1 MVGASKPGANVEI
14 DINDFMQNCKRMRG
28 IVEGD
33 AVAEQFIPRLIDL
46 HLQGR
51 FPFDKLVKMYPFD
64 KINEAAEDSE
74 KGITLKPIIKIG

>member
-1 MVGASKPGANVEI
+1 
-14 DINDFMQNCKRMRG
+14 MQNCKRMRG

-51 FPFDKLVKMYPFD
+51 FPFDKLVKMYPFE

>member
-1 MVGASKPGANVEI
+1 
-14 DINDFMQNCKRMRG
+14 MRG

-51 FPFDKLVKMYPFD
+51 FPFDKLVKMYPFE

>member
-1 MVGASKPGANVEI
+1 MEI